1 MEDNDKKSELPIHLI
16 FGASEYSRIKTETK
30 GRIGKP
36 PEPIAKLTVPG
47 WAMMSSGKEP
57 GLSNVYLTKSS
68 AADFE
73 QLCSLDVLGLKDSPE
88 SDQGS
93 LYDEFIEQL
102 DRSKKGWYESG
113 LLWKPGHGRLLTNE
127 HGSIARLEGLVTKL
141 QQEPGMID
149 KYDEI
154 IYKQSKEGVV
164 ERVVQ
169 EPNGRVFY
177 IPHTT
182 SEKGNI
188 NNEKTQNCI

>member
-1 MEDNDKKSELPIHLI
+1 
-16 FGASEYSRIKTETK
+16 
-30 GRIGKP
+30 
-36 PEPIAKLTVPG
+36 
-47 WAMMSSGKEP
+47 MSSGKEP
-57 GLSNVYLTKSS
+57 GLSKVYLTKSS

-73 QLCSLDVLGLKDSPE
+73 QLCSLDVLGLKDSQE

-93 LYDEFIEQL
+93 LYDEFLKQL